1 MIIRFETELAFCQ
14 LLEWL
19 IKVNKQAEE
28 AERKKKDCIT
38 IVGDKKGINAEVRMY
53 KYRGEIM

>member
-28 AERKKKDCIT
+28 AERKKK
-38 IVGDKKGINAEVRMY
+38 IVCADVVTGSNPVLTTKN
-53 KYRGEIM
+53 